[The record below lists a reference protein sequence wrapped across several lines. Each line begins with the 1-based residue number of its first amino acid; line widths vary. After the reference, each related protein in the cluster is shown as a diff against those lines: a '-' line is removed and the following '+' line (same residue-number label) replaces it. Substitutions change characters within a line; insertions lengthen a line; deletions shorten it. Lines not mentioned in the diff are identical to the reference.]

1 MAGMAMPTRWRPL
14 VLPGFAGTS
23 KLGML
28 VNLSA
33 GIHGEDGEH
42 SRIAGDHE
50 QDTPTANSRLAYT
63 GAFGQRSR
71 QAGIEGI
78 DGELLEPGT
87 DALLR

>member
-33 GIHGEDGEH
+33 GIHGKNANH
-42 SRIAGDHE
+42 SCLAVDKE
-50 QDTPTANSRLAYT
+50 QDTPTANSRLADT